1 MKRLLAWI
9 DPFTVFL
16 LGTVALASLVPA
28 RGQAVWWFET
38 AADWGIFLLFFLH
51 GAKLSPAAIRAG
63 ALNWRLQG
71 AVLLTTFALFPLL
84 GWGFYQMPWLPAPLA
99 MGLLFLTLLPSTVQ
113 SSIAFTSVARG
124 NVAAA
129 VCAASF
135 SNIAA
140 IALTPALTH
149 LTIADVGGPGVSA
162 WASVRVIA
170 LQLLLPFLLGQLA
183 RPLLAAFLT
192 RHKTLVARV
201 DRSSILLVVYTAFS
215 AAVVDGLWSRV
226 SAADLLLLSLASV
239 LLLAIVL
246 AATWYAGRIIG
257 LDYPDRV
264 VLLFCGSKKSLASG
278 VPIAGALFPAAQ
290 VGLTILPLMLFHQ
303 IQLIACAIIAR
314 RLAASQPLE
323 IKP

>member
-1 MKRLLAWI
+1 MKRFIGWI

-16 LGTVALASLVPA
+16 LATVALASLVPA

-38 AADWGIFLLFFLH
+38 AADCGIFLLFFLH

-71 AVLLTTFALFPLL
+71 AVMLTTFALFPLL
-84 GWGFYQMPWLPAPLA
+84 GWAFYQTSWLPAPLA
-99 MGLLFLTLLPSTVQ
+99 MGILFLTLLPSTVQ
-113 SSIAFTSVARG
+113 SSIAFTSMAGG

-140 IALTPALTH
+140 IAVTPALTH
-149 LTIADVGGPGVSA
+149 LMIADVGGPGVSA

-183 RPLLAAFLT
+183 RPLLAAFLAK
-192 RHKTLVARV
+192 HKALVARV

-215 AAVVDGLWSRV
+215 AAVVAGLWNGI
-226 SAADLLLLSLASV
+226 SAGDLLLLALASI

-246 AATWYAGRIIG
+246 AVTWYAGRGMG
-257 LDYPDRV
+257 LGYPDRV

-323 IKP
+323 V

>member
-16 LGTVALASLVPA
+16 LGTVAIASLAPA
-28 RGQAVWWFET
+28 RGQAVWWFEA
-38 AADWGIFLLFFLH
+38 AADCGIFLLFFLH
-51 GAKLSPAAIRAG
+51 GAKLSPAAIKAG

-71 AVLLTTFALFPLL
+71 AVLLTTFAFFPLL
-84 GWGFYQMPWLPAPLA
+84 GWSFYQLPWLSAPLA

-113 SSIAFTSVARG
+113 SSIAFTSMAGG

-135 SNIAA
+135 SNIVA

-149 LTIADVGGPGVSA
+149 VMISDVGGGDVSA

-170 LQLLLPFLLGQLA
+170 FQLLLPFLLGQLA

-192 RHKTLVARV
+192 RRKTLVARV

-215 AAVVDGLWSRV
+215 AAVVDGLWNRV
-226 SAADLLLLSLASV
+226 SALDLLILALASLV
-239 LLLAIVL
+239 LLGIVL
-246 AATWYAGRIIG
+246 AATWYAGRGIG
-257 LDYPDRV
+257 LAYPDRV

-323 IKP
+323 T